1 MAAPGIRPRLV
12 IADAQGNI
20 YDDPELQMVCRKGYE
35 FSLPKPD
42 ELIPLP
48 EGSELFLLPGRNAI
62 GMNPENG
69 QLETTEELAVAAFV
83 SPAHTLTAHAAY
95 MTGNN
100 APVLPLFA
108 YGAVGYANNRFY
120 VCAKKVDEDVRQVFT
135 GIPQA
140 KIEKKARELMRL
152 YPKNRLMRHLMTN
165 CHRSPF
171 VNSS

>member
-69 QLETTEELAVAAFV
+69 QLETTEELAVAACRVVVVGAEEVFRHIHPLDPDLAVLNHAV
-83 SPAHTLTAHAAY
+83 SVGQRGFA
-95 MTGNN
+95 
-100 APVLPLFA
+100 LP
-108 YGAVGYANNRFY
+108 Y
-120 VCAKKVDEDVRQVFT
+120 
-135 GIPQA
+135 
-140 KIEKKARELMRL
+140 
-152 YPKNRLMRHLMTN
+152 
-165 CHRSPF
+165 
-171 VNSS
+171 